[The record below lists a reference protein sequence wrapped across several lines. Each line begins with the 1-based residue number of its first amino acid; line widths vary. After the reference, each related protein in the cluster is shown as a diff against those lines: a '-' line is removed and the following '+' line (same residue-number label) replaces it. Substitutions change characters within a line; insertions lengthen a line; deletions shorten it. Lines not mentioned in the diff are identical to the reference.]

1 MLSLRF
7 VAEFIEAVTFC
18 HLSESYSTIIDMSAP
33 DARIATLEAQ
43 LVECEARAERYRKAL
58 HVAAGMPA
66 PAPAPAP
73 AAAAPA
79 KPQVP
84 AKVPEPV
91 ESEGELKLINGEFYK
106 VINGNVY
113 EFDQIDE
120 RKGDFVGRLK
130 ADGES
135 INATAA
141 EVMKGGSRKTRARKG
156 RRSSKNRKTR
166 SRRH

>member
-1 MLSLRF
+1 
-7 VAEFIEAVTFC
+7 
-18 HLSESYSTIIDMSAP
+18 MSAP

-66 PAPAPAP
+66 PVSAPVPAP

-91 ESEGELKLINGEFYK
+91 EAEGELKLIDGDLYMVK
-106 VINGNVY
+106 NGNVY
-113 EFDQIDE
+113 EYDQMTE
-120 RKGDFVGRLK
+120 KKGDFVGRLK
-130 ADGES
+130 ADES
-135 INATAA
+135 INTNAA
-141 EVMKGGSRKTRARKG
+141 EVMKGGSRKTRTRKG

-166 SRRH
+166 SQNRSRRH

>member
-1 MLSLRF
+1 
-7 VAEFIEAVTFC
+7 
-18 HLSESYSTIIDMSAP
+18 MSAP

-66 PAPAPAP
+66 PVSAPVPAP

-91 ESEGELKLINGEFYK
+91 EAEGEFDMIDGELRF
-106 VINGNVY
+106 VRNGNVY
-113 EFDQIDE
+113 EYDMMTEKAGSFL
-120 RKGDFVGRLK
+120 GRRK
-130 ADGES
+130 ADGG
-135 INATAA
+135 INTTAA
-141 EVMKGGSRKTRARKG
+141 EVMKGGSRKTRKG
-156 RRSSKNRKTR
+156 RRSSKNRKTQNR